1 LLIDWLPTLSARRR
15 RGSEL
20 FAGKLDRAMLTYTC
34 SWPVFD
40 LSFQRR
46 PQQTGSDE
54 AMTSRPENQPRAPLS
69 DATAG
74 MCTTGHLLASHTAP
88 KGVVQCLLQAFLGR
102 GIPPGRAY
110 SSPPNGCQIVCSEFV
125 FDNELQVCHGNFL
138 LMDYKHR
145 KLFVSKLS
153 QGCKFM
159 PKMHQNTFSGRAPTR
174 PAGRAYTHPQTT

>member
-1 LLIDWLPTLSARRR
+1 
-15 RGSEL
+15 
-20 FAGKLDRAMLTYTC
+20 MLTYTR

-88 KGVVQCLLQAFLGR
+88 KGVVQCLLQAFLGEGEFRR
-102 GIPPGRAY
+102 GEPTVLPPTAAKLCAL
-110 SSPPNGCQIVCSEFV
+110 N
-125 FDNELQVCHGNFL
+125 LFL
-138 LMDYKHR
+138 TMNYKY
-145 KLFVSKLS
+145 VTE
-153 QGCKFM
+153 
-159 PKMHQNTFSGRAPTR
+159 TFF
-174 PAGRAYTHPQTT
+174 